1 MRSPARFGTASRIA
15 LVAAA
20 LWFLGAAATP
30 LYADNPQTCDEA
42 VPELFDRVKPAVVKV
57 AVVLINPYSVQD
69 RVQAGLGSGFIIDE
83 RGLIV
88 TNSHVVFGA
97 AHIIVELQDGAKYPA
112 RLVGADP
119 IFDIALIAIEA
130 PEGKKLP
137 TLKFGDSERLRPG
150 QDAVAIGH
158 PLGLAQSVTR
168 GVISGVNRILGD
180 RPLLLAVPFIQT
192 DTPINPGNSGG
203 PLLNLCGEV
212 IGMNTG
218 IIQFAQNV
226 GFAVPS
232 RMLMEVIPSLV
243 EHGRVIRPWFGFQGQ
258 LVPRELVQLLRVPLT
273 EGFLV
278 EVVDPNSPAAQAGIQ
293 GGEVPITIGT
303 NEFLI
308 GGDIVVE
315 ANGIS
320 VKDLDKILEMIPT
333 LTVGT
338 KLKLKLWRKG
348 ETREVEY
355 TLPERP
361 LLPGDVPAAQ
371 AHLLR
376 PGG

>member
-1 MRSPARFGTASRIA
+1 MRLGFRLPPSKRAS
-15 LVAAA
+15 VFAAVIG
-20 LWFLGAAATP
+20 LLGAGALPSHADTP
-30 LYADNPQTCDEA
+30 RGCDEA
-42 VPELFDRVKPAVVKV
+42 VADLFERLRPAVVSIV
-57 AVVLINPYSVQD
+57 AISIDPYSVQD
-69 RVQAGLGSGFIIDE
+69 RIRAGIGSGFVIDE

-97 AHIIVELQDGAKYPA
+97 AHIIVEMEDGEKYPA

-119 IFDIALIAIEA
+119 IFDVALLGIE
-130 PEGKKLP
+130 PPGGGKLL
-137 TLKFGDSERLRPG
+137 TLEFGNSERLRPG
-150 QDAVAIGH
+150 EDAVAIGH
-158 PLGLAQSVTR
+158 PLALKQSVTR

-180 RPLLLAVPFIQT
+180 RPLLLATPFIQT

-203 PLLNLCGEV
+203 PLLNRCGEV
-212 IGMNTG
+212 IGMNTA
-218 IIQFAQNV
+218 IIQFSQNV

-232 RMLMEVIPSLV
+232 KLLMEVIPSLV
-243 EHGRVIRPWFGFQGQ
+243 TNGRIIRPWFGFQGQ
-258 LVPRELVQLLRVPLT
+258 LVPPELIHLLRVPLT

-278 EVVDPNSPAAQAGIQ
+278 EVVEPNSPAAEAGIQ
-293 GGEVPITIGT
+293 GGELPMSIGPR
-303 NEFLI
+303 EFLI

-320 VKDLDKILEMIPT
+320 VKELDRIVELIPT
-333 LTVGT
+333 LTVGKT
-338 KLKLKLWRKG
+338 LKLKLWRNG

-361 LLPGDVPAAQ
+361 LLPGDVPASQ

-376 PGG
+376 PGR